1 MFNEILSFFSNFIL
15 MFKELLLVL
24 VGGLCA
30 AFGGFFATWYLAK
43 NSRRIRRE
51 EVIGE
56 KQVEVYQKGARLSSQ
71 IQSLLIQG
79 TLEDAR
85 KFVQENN
92 DWFWDNRLFLPQ
104 GFQDKW
110 ISIKSNLNKAV
121 RLEKKQGEEADEKK
135 RENQIKELEEL
146 ESFIQELAQDAEKIV
161 LSELGLRPI
170 EIEKLLKKKQEE

>member
-1 MFNEILSFFSNFIL
+1 MLDEIFSFLANVLI

-51 EVIGE
+51 EIIGE
-56 KQVEVYQKGARLSSQ
+56 KQVEVYQKAARLSSQ

-85 KFVQENN
+85 KFVQENSE
-92 DWFWDNRLFLPQ
+92 WFCDNRLFLPQ

-121 RLEKKQGEEADEKK
+121 RLEKKQGEEVDEKK
-135 RENQIKELEEL
+135 RGNQIDKLGDL
-146 ESFIQELAQDAEKIV
+146 ESFIRELAQAAEKVV
-161 LSELGLRPI
+161 LEELDLRPI
-170 EIEKLLKKKQEE
+170 EIEKFLKKKQEE